1 MSALRQAQSIEYAN
15 ARIRG
20 HRTELFTHEQFER
33 FLNLENFSSFLTALN
48 GTKYRRDIENAL
60 ALHNDVTAV
69 GYASSEYILREFRF
83 IDGMLEADLRES
95 LRAIGA
101 YWDYG
106 DFKLVLRGV
115 HSGASREE
123 LIRSLQGPG
132 IAISRTDLA
141 VLASQES
148 IEELISMAKLMKVP
162 FLSDMHGLQESHIV
176 PEAFAEFEASLDK
189 AFFATNIQNLKKR
202 KHNELVREYFIR
214 QINKRNLMTV
224 VRLIRADIA
233 FESIEDADRYFLEG
247 GTLFKDVTEFKEVS
261 EYTNLE
267 DVAKHLR
274 THPEGK
280 ILRQELAEFYISNSL
295 SSLDRALEIEMLK
308 KVTQI
313 GKRDLFGNG
322 IAIAY
327 LLSLENEV
335 RNLRLLAHG
344 KSFGIPSDEIRREFI
359 LL

>member
-1 MSALRQAQSIEYAN
+1 MRQVQSIEYVN

-20 HRTELFTHEQFER
+20 HRVELFTHDQFER
-33 FLNLENFSSFLTALN
+33 FLNLESFSSFLTALS

-60 ALHNDVTAV
+60 ALHSDVTAV

-83 IDGMLEADLRES
+83 INEMLDQDLGEA

-101 YWDYG
+101 FWDYG

-123 LIRSLQGPG
+123 LIKSLQGPG
-132 IAISRTDLA
+132 IAISRTNLA

-148 IEELISMAKLMKVP
+148 LEELISVAKLMKVP
-162 FLSDMHGLQESHIV
+162 FLSYIHELQGSYVV

-189 AFFATNIQNLKKR
+189 AFFATSIQNLKNR
-202 KHNELVREYFIR
+202 KHNELIREYFLR

-224 VRLIRADIA
+224 VRLVRADIG
-233 FESIEDADRYFLEG
+233 FESIEEADRYFLEG
-247 GTLFKDVTEFKEVS
+247 GTLFKSVAEFKAVS
-261 EYTNLE
+261 EYANLE

-274 THPEGK
+274 THAEGK
-280 ILRQELAEFYISNSL
+280 ILRQELAGFYISNSL
-295 SSLDRALEIEMLK
+295 SSLDRALEIEMLE
-308 KVTQI
+308 KVTKV

-322 IAIAY
+322 VALAY

-344 KSFGIPSDEIRREFI
+344 KSFGIPSDEIRKEFI